1 MRRYLNYGVVLL
13 LAGCA
18 VLGSTP
24 EAQIKS
30 GADKLTAGTNL
41 TTALLARDKITVAQ
55 AKSYRA
61 LLGTASSALDTT
73 NDALLA
79 CRKRTASTPQ
89 TSPDPCKQTVTADL
103 NLVTDILTRIETTLK
118 AKE

>member
-1 MRRYLNYGVVLL
+1 MRKYTAVFLL
-13 LAGCA
+13 FIMTACA
-18 VLGSTP
+18 VLGSKP

-41 TTALLARDKITVAQ
+41 TAALLARDKITVAQ

-61 LLGTASSALDTT
+61 MLGTASSALDTT
-73 NDALLA
+73 NNALIE
-79 CRKRTASTPQ
+79 CRKMTGSTQ
-89 TSPDPCKQTVTADL
+89 ATTPDPCKQNVAADV
-103 NLVTDILTRIETTLK
+103 NLVLTILSEIETTLK